1 MANQIIACPHSLLAA
16 LRANM
21 RYQKVEGTGILRFNP
36 FGPYQS
42 ARAYAIQVEDPRLWM
57 SETRSGNWESFVL
70 LLTAEEQLDPACQ
83 PIPLPED
90 LVLEFLDRVVPELA
104 TIADL
109 QGHDLLALA
118 AAVDEA
124 RKAANQVPLSRLERP
139 ASNSYEENLCAVA
152 ALAQAQLGA
161 RLARFDG
168 AYTNLRDDAVRQGMM
183 PILRIL
189 GTQGAV
195 ADSLDLE
202 ASGRTAE
209 YAMRDDLDLLRLFR
223 HRRIAAG
230 DCRALDIVLSGGWD
244 HEVPA
249 SRMAK
254 PDWLR
259 WLFRLAEQRSGRDL
273 SEFYWRNTQDA
284 IGSDIPPAVKV
295 DEISAA
301 VGDFCTAF
309 DRRLMG
315 ACHPVIRAALGLFEV
330 TRIQPFPKDNARM
343 ARLVFIA
350 LLDSMGFW
358 ALPLPLALHRQRHA
372 LASMLEG
379 SAEIGTPDHLIA
391 FMMTVCEEALA
402 AGKLML
408 HEAMQERQKLHDALT
423 RAGVPSDRA
432 VCTTLELLAN
442 AFVNTRHDTDFWNAA
457 FQGGCSRVASPR
469 SHRSA
474 SSRMENLLV
483 VPSRA

>member
-16 LRANM
+16 LRPNM

-70 LLTAEEQLDPACQ
+70 LLTADEKLDPACQ
-83 PIPLPED
+83 PIPLSED
-90 LVLEFLDRVVPELA
+90 LVLEFLDRIVPELA

-109 QGHDLLALA
+109 QWHDLLALA

-139 ASNSYEENLCAVA
+139 ASNSYEENLCVVA

-161 RLARFDG
+161 RLAHFDG

-183 PILRIL
+183 PILRIH

-202 ASGRTAE
+202 ASGRRAE

-230 DCRALDIVLSGGWD
+230 NCRALDIVLSGGWD

-249 SRMAK
+249 TRMAK
-254 PDWLR
+254 PDWPR
-259 WLFRLAEQRSGRDL
+259 WLFRLAEQRLGRDL
-273 SEFYWRNTQDA
+273 SEFCCGTPKMRSVP
-284 IGSDIPPAVKV
+284 I
-295 DEISAA
+295 
-301 VGDFCTAF
+301 F
-309 DRRLMG
+309 RRL
-315 ACHPVIRAALGLFEV
+315 C
-330 TRIQPFPKDNARM
+330 Q
-343 ARLVFIA
+343 
-350 LLDSMGFW
+350 
-358 ALPLPLALHRQRHA
+358 
-372 LASMLEG
+372 
-379 SAEIGTPDHLIA
+379 
-391 FMMTVCEEALA
+391 
-402 AGKLML
+402 
-408 HEAMQERQKLHDALT
+408 
-423 RAGVPSDRA
+423 
-432 VCTTLELLAN
+432 
-442 AFVNTRHDTDFWNAA
+442 
-457 FQGGCSRVASPR
+457 
-469 SHRSA
+469 
-474 SSRMENLLV
+474 
-483 VPSRA
+483 